1 MTKHLKEAKMKK
13 SKVFWTTVG
22 VIAVI
27 CYNIFWYNYE
37 LKYAN
42 DLCQMCDESGHT
54 VMVGM
59 YGVVVDFWAL
69 VFCLII
75 FVPRFNKWIDSL

>member
-1 MTKHLKEAKMKK
+1 MKK
-13 SKVFWTTVG
+13 SEIFWITIT

-42 DLCQMCDESGHT
+42 DPCQLCQESNHT
-54 VMVGM
+54 IAVSLG
-59 YGVVVDFWAL
+59 GVAIDVYFL
-69 VFCLII
+69 LFCII
-75 FVPRFNKWIDSL
+75 FLIPKFNKWIDSL